1 MMTVYIHFQQ
11 QWRVIS
17 SCSPDL
23 KLNSPLPFNQVELE
37 RSTYF
42 FKVFVTL
49 TSDSK
54 TLFCLKINNETCYD
68 SSSNLADRG
77 LCLRFYISKNLPDG
91 TDDVGPRPTH

>member
-1 MMTVYIHFQQ
+1 M
-11 QWRVIS
+11 
-17 SCSPDL
+17 
-23 KLNSPLPFNQVELE
+23 
-37 RSTYF
+37 
-42 FKVFVTL
+42 TL